1 MVSWLGSQVVEVD
14 QVRHRV
20 DQGEE
25 QGGPGT
31 NLVELQAGVQGDV
44 LVQRHLLHPRH
55 QVLAD
60 RHQQEAVAEGEGA
73 GRTSTDGD
81 TEPHDLTQVCVFS
94 HEGKIWK
101 IKQLQLFQ
109 SASSG

>member
-1 MVSWLGSQVVEVD
+1 MVSWLGSKVVEVD

-25 QGGPGT
+25 QGGPCT
-31 NLVELQAGVQGDV
+31 DLVELQAGVQGDV

-81 TEPHDLTQVCVFS
+81 AEPHDLTQVSVLR

-101 IKQLQLFQ
+101 IKQLQLLQ